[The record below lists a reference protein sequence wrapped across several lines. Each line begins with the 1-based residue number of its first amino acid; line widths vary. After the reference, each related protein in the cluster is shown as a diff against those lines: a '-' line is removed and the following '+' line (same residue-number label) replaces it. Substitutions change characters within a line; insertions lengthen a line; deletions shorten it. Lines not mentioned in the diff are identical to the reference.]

1 MVFKNIINLS
11 VAPIGRRIRDV
22 WNMQSCQV
30 QKWFA
35 RNRFLGHFF
44 ENLFR
49 FLQDIGPNASIKKM
63 KTGCMVFTSQRLF
76 LSISGGWGGGCH

>member
-11 VAPIGRRIRDV
+11 VAPIDRRIRDV
-22 WNMQSCQV
+22 W
-30 QKWFA
+30 KIRAA
-35 RNRFLGHFF
+35 RSRNDLQEIGFWDIFL

-63 KTGCMVFTSQRLF
+63 KTECMVFTPQ
-76 LSISGGWGGGCH
+76 